1 MKSKKQVA
9 IAGTLVAIAVGLIF
23 YVPTIMATHADISP
37 EECKI
42 LDVTSEHPW
51 IRQRC
56 YWRNEFRHK
65 KHWYWII
72 ENSEPV
78 TVDGTVVGL
87 TRHML
92 ILDVGDGQVRVLLS
106 PVWSVGMEIVRAKDL
121 FDNGF
126 LVQGE
131 NVTVKALKTPL
142 VAEENY
148 GAYLLFGYEIANATD
163 THAFAALPFNIED

>member
-1 MKSKKQVA
+1 MKSKKQIA

-23 YVPTIMATHADISP
+23 YVPTIMATQADISP

-42 LDVTSEHPW
+42 LNVASEHPW

-56 YWRNEFRHK
+56 YWRNEFHHR

-72 ENSEPV
+72 KNSGPV

-92 ILDVGDGQVRVLLS
+92 ILDVGDGQVRMLLP

-148 GAYLLFGYEIANATD
+148 GAYLLFGYEITNATD
-163 THAFAALPFNIED
+163 THAFAVLPFNIED